1 MMMIYNIIMSVCS
14 MVLAIIITIMI
25 VADVFDTHIR
35 PIIYKLK
42 YKYEMST
49 WGTIHTYDEQRKY
62 EWEL

>member
-1 MMMIYNIIMSVCS
+1 